1 MLKLFRNITVILV
14 GWLQGKLSKSIY
26 FTWKCWHIFIW
37 ILPSFCKLNIL
48 VSGCSLTNQKYIR
61 SYFTAIYFI
70 IVLRDSLL
78 PVKLSHASKIAIQF
92 QIFKSYYKKSG
103 TFLEKKLELNRQTKV
118 DIPQIRCQCNKRM
131 LTFDW

>member
-1 MLKLFRNITVILV
+1 M
-14 GWLQGKLSKSIY
+14 GWPQGKLSKSIY
-26 FTWKCWHIFIW
+26 GSVDIF
-37 ILPSFCKLNIL
+37 LCESFHHCSMLSIF

-92 QIFKSYYKKSG
+92 QIYSNDIMKS
-103 TFLEKKLELNRQTKV
+103 
-118 DIPQIRCQCNKRM
+118 
-131 LTFDW
+131 